1 MPIHCSSNQ
10 WFCGENHFGS
20 SAAHRQMPE
29 TTLEIRSRDEEE
41 RSAGGGR
48 LRMTTALFHFLWTLD
63 VIFLAYYFANDYII
77 RQPDAFRL
85 FNLDGTPFNSHDGQ
99 WYKSIANF
107 GYFYTPGSP
116 SNVAFFPFYPLC
128 CRLVVQFTGLSY
140 DDAALFVSN
149 GFLAGCFLLLG
160 HYLNLR
166 FYDTEAQIRRNVMLS
181 FAVFPTTFF
190 FRMGYSESC
199 FIFFLLVYMI
209 LLLQKC
215 NPFLLALTAGLLTA
229 VRSPG
234 IAAIP
239 TTILYLWHREPQWSR
254 FAGKSIIIIPLS
266 CWGLISFMS
275 YQYFKFNDLFAF
287 ARAQDN
293 FKGRPTPPMLEKAL
307 ALISFEPIRALLDP
321 ATSTWAR
328 HVRGPL
334 FNLGA
339 ADPLI
344 FVLAF
349 CLVAYGSWR
358 RVLNRNEF
366 ILSVSL
372 LLITYVAIGYESYMR
387 SQGRYASAIIPM
399 YMVIGH
405 LLSRNRGTWSVP
417 LLSLST
423 LFFFIYACL
432 FLSGYFVV

>member
-1 MPIHCSSNQ
+1 MS
-10 WFCGENHFGS
+10 EV
-20 SAAHRQMPE
+20 
-29 TTLEIRSRDEEE
+29 TLAIGSRDEEE
-41 RSAGGGR
+41 RSEGGGR
-48 LRMTTALFHFLWTLD
+48 LPMTTALFHCFWTLD
-63 VIFLAYYFANDYII
+63 VIFLAYYFANGYII

-85 FNLDGTPFNSHDGQ
+85 FNQYGTPFNSHDGQ
-99 WYKSIANF
+99 WYKSIADF
-107 GYFYTPGSP
+107 GYFYTAGSP
-116 SNVAFFPFYPLC
+116 SNVAFFPVYPLC
-128 CRLVVQFTGLSY
+128 CRLVARVAGLSY

-166 FYDTEAQIRRNVMLS
+166 FYDEEVRVRRNVMLS

-199 FIFFLLVYMI
+199 FVFFLLLYMI
-209 LLLQKC
+209 LLLRRC
-215 NPFLLALTAGLLTA
+215 NPFLLAVTAGLLTA

-239 TTILYLWHREPQWSR
+239 TTILYLWRREPQWTG

-266 CWGLISFMS
+266 CWGLLSFMS
-275 YQYFKFNDLFAF
+275 YQYFKFNDPFAF
-287 ARAQDN
+287 VRSQDI
-293 FKGRPTPPMLEKAL
+293 FKGRPTPLTLDKVL

-321 ATSTWAR
+321 AKSPLAR
-328 HVRGPL
+328 DVRGPL

-358 RVLNRNEF
+358 RFLNRDEF

-372 LLITYVAIGYESYMR
+372 LVITYVAIGYESYMR

-405 LLSRNRGTWSVP
+405 LLSRDRGAWSVP

-432 FLSGYFVV
+432 FLSGYFLV